1 MYHFYFNLPKNDK
14 NNGTVFLPM
23 KSSMN
28 VPVIISCY
36 GWNKIH
42 WPKRVDEGLH
52 DKAVNKN
59 NMGYIT
65 MELAGESDDTDS
77 RTFERWKNNL
87 KDMVAWVKA
96 KNFTNTEKIGLFAFG
111 TPALAALCVADE
123 VNDVAFAIVTL
134 CDETDNEKI
143 NNEKINNEKINN
155 EKTNQNTINID
166 NPNELTETVNNGSTE
181 KIEELMSKTK
191 IPLLILQGTT
201 DKITFQTKK
210 PENHKIT
217 KTNNKETKSTHIIF
231 HDADIYLYNIVD
243 QTTDEIIKWLKEIG
257 I

>member
-23 KSSMN
+23 KSSTD

-59 NMGYIT
+59 NMGYLT
-65 MELAGESDDTDS
+65 MELVGESDDTGS
-77 RTFERWKNNL
+77 GTFERWKNNL

-123 VNDVAFAIVTL
+123 ISDVAFAIVTL
-134 CDETDNEKI
+134 YDEADNEKT
-143 NNEKINNEKINN
+143 EQCTK
-155 EKTNQNTINID
+155 NID
-166 NPNELTETVNNGSTE
+166 NSIELTEAVNSCLTE
-181 KIEELMSKTK
+181 KIEEIMSKTK

-217 KTNNKETKSTHIIF
+217 KTNSKETKSTHIIF

-243 QTTDEIIKWLKEIG
+243 QATDEIIDWLKGIG